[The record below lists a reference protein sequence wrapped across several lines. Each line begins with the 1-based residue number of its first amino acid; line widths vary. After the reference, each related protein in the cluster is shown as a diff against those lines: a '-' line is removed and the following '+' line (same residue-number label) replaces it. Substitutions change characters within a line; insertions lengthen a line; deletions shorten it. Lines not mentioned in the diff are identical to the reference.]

1 MHIEVIAGG
10 KRHCLQ
16 AQAGAMLSGCLLD
29 AGLMEGTECGGRHA
43 REPQKNS
50 EAHR

>member
-29 AGLMEGTECGGRHA
+29 AGLMEGTECGGQDSLDR
-43 REPQKNS
+43 KS
-50 EAHR
+50 VV